1 MEEIKKVTADE
12 AMNEEELN
20 NVAGG
25 MTLWYQ
31 RSDSE
36 QDDPKKGTI
45 IKEGYLVTG
54 DEPLIGEKT
63 SSLWIPKKSWSNW
76 KRMME
81 HQGHIF
87 FEGDPN
93 PQA

>member
-20 NVAGG
+20 SVAGG